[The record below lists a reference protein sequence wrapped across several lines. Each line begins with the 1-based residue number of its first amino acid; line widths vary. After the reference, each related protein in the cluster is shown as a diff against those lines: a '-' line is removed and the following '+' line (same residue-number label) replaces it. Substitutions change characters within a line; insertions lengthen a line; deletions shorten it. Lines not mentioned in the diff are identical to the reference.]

1 LRGDLEEFRN
11 DPPAASTHKRGDMA
25 TLTFRLRRAPVHST
39 TRSKVSSHDAAFPF
53 QAIQIRHLRR
63 ARVAGNRDKPRGAC
77 AGSHRVEWRPRHLP
91 RGLPGSVAS
100 YAFGVNNAGRV
111 AGYSIA
117 GNSFYAAEW
126 SGGKVIDL
134 RGLPGYS
141 NNQAYGINNAGP
153 IWPGRGHIPE
163 LHRSIVL
170 IHAALIRD
178 DWRLL

>member
-1 LRGDLEEFRN
+1 MMLHSHSKLSKFAIC
-11 DPPAASTHKRGDMA
+11 AALALLA
-25 TLTFRLRRAPVHST
+25 TGTSRA
-39 TRSKVSSHDAAFPF
+39 A
-53 QAIQIRHLRR
+53 R
-63 ARVAGNRDKPRGAC
+63 AQVAT
-77 AGSHRVEWRPRHLP
+77 EWSGGHVIYLG
-91 RGLPGSVAS
+91 GLPGSVAS
-100 YAFGVNNAGRV
+100 YAFGVNNARRV

-163 LHRSIVL
+163 LHRSIF
-170 IHAALIRD
+170 
-178 DWRLL
+178 